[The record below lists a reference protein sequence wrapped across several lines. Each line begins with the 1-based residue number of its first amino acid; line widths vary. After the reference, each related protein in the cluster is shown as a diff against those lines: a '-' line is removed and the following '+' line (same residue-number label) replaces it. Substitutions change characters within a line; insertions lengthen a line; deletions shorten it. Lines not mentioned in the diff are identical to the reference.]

1 MSFEAIIV
9 ESIGLN
15 SLSLVELINK
25 NKSRCVVVVN
35 EDYKVFGVISEGDI
49 LRILIDGKNIYSPIR
64 SSININFKYLNYY
77 DKKKSLNLV
86 KNFGITL
93 IPIVDE
99 NLILKDV
106 ISIHDLIPEF

>member
-1 MSFEAIIV
+1 MISIEKYTVSIDGIIKDA
-9 ESIGLN
+9 
-15 SLSLVELINK
+15 VELINK

-35 EDYKVFGVISEGDI
+35 EDYKVFGVVSEGDI
-49 LRILIDGKNIYSPIR
+49 LRILMDGKNIYTPIR
-64 SSININFKYLNYY
+64 NSININFKYLNYF

-86 KNFGITL
+86 RNYGITL

>member
-1 MSFEAIIV
+1 MISIEKYTVSINGIIKDA
-9 ESIGLN
+9 
-15 SLSLVELINK
+15 VELINK

-35 EDYKVFGVISEGDI
+35 EDYKVFGVVSEGDI
-49 LRILIDGKNIYSPIR
+49 LRILIDGKNIYTPIR
-64 SSININFKYLNYY
+64 NSININFKYLNYF

-86 KNFGITL
+86 RNYGITL

>member
-1 MSFEAIIV
+1 MISIEKYTVSIDGIIKDA
-9 ESIGLN
+9 
-15 SLSLVELINK
+15 VELINK

-35 EDYKVFGVISEGDI
+35 EDYKVFGVVSEGDI
-49 LRILIDGKNIYSPIR
+49 LRILIDGKNIYTPIR
-64 SSININFKYLNYY
+64 NSININFKYLNYF

-86 KNFGITL
+86 RNYGITL

>member
-1 MSFEAIIV
+1 MTSIEKYTVSIDGIIKDA
-9 ESIGLN
+9 
-15 SLSLVELINK
+15 VELINK
-25 NKSRCVVVVN
+25 NKSRCVVAVN
-35 EDYKVFGVISEGDI
+35 ENYKVFGVISEGDI

-64 SSININFKYLNYY
+64 NSININFKYLNLY

-86 KNFGITL
+86 RNYGITL

-99 NLILKDV
+99 NLILKDI

>member
-1 MSFEAIIV
+1 MISIEKYIVSIDGIIKDA
-9 ESIGLN
+9 
-15 SLSLVELINK
+15 VELINK

-35 EDYKVFGVISEGDI
+35 EDYKVFGVVSEGDI
-49 LRILIDGKNIYSPIR
+49 LRILIDGKNIYTPIR
-64 SSININFKYLNYY
+64 NSININFKYLNYF

-86 KNFGITL
+86 RNYGITL

>member
-1 MSFEAIIV
+1 MISIEKYTVSINGIIKDA
-9 ESIGLN
+9 
-15 SLSLVELINK
+15 VELINK
-25 NKSRCVVVVN
+25 NKSRCVVAVN
-35 EDYKVFGVISEGDI
+35 EDYKVFGVVSEGDI
-49 LRILIDGKNIYSPIR
+49 LRILIDGKNIYTPIR
-64 SSININFKYLNYY
+64 NSININFKYLNYF

-86 KNFGITL
+86 RNYGITL